1 MSERILFVDDDAN
14 VLASYTRQ
22 LRKRFKF
29 VTAQGGDAALA
40 AVGSDGPFAVVV
52 SDMQMPGMNG
62 VELLGR
68 FAELHPD
75 TVRMMLTGNADQQ
88 TAMDAVNAGRIFRFI
103 TKPCPPEDLAAAIDA
118 ALAQYRLLN
127 AERELLEQTLAGSI
141 KVLVD
146 VLSLVDP
153 EAFGRTRLLRGMTR
167 KIAGHLKLPNLWQ
180 LDMAAM
186 LSPIG
191 RITLPNEVTAKLRKR
206 VKLDADERA
215 MVARV
220 PEISRDLIAN
230 IPRLQDVSEIIYY
243 QAKGFDG
250 SGFPEG
256 QAEGED
262 IPVGARVLRL
272 VNDLV
277 KLSAGQP
284 KDPEAWER
292 LNGRAQLY
300 DPQVLAAARAL
311 YAGDS
316 QDKPD
321 GAQEKSEAMTF
332 GRLRPGDLLASNI
345 ETADDQLI
353 LAAGN
358 ELSEALLEKLRNL
371 HRVRTLKE
379 PIYVVRPSA
388 GDPQPEKPTAGKPA
402 GGKPTGGKPTGAA

>member
-1 MSERILFVDDDAN
+1 MSEKILFVDDDAN

-29 VTAQGGDAALA
+29 VTAQGGEAALA
-40 AVGSDGPFAVVV
+40 AAQSDGPFAVIV

-62 VELLGR
+62 VELLGK
-68 FAELHPD
+68 FAELYPT
-75 TVRMMLTGNADQQ
+75 TVRVMLTGNADQQ
-88 TAMDAVNAGRIFRFI
+88 TAMDAVNDGHIFRFI
-103 TKPCPPEDLAAAIDA
+103 TKPCPPEDLASAIDA

-146 VLSLVDP
+146 VLSLVDA
-153 EAFGRTRLLRGMTR
+153 EAFGKTRLLRGMTR
-167 KIAGHLKLPNLWQ
+167 KIAGQLKLPNLWQ

-191 RITLPNEVTAKLRKR
+191 RITLPNEITAKLRKR
-206 VKLDADERA
+206 VKLDEDERA

-256 QAEGED
+256 DVKGED
-262 IPVGARVLRL
+262 IPIGARVLRL

-284 KDPEAWER
+284 KDPEAWEQ

-300 DPQVLAAARAL
+300 DPTVLAAARAL
-311 YAGDS
+311 YASES
-316 QDKPD
+316 QDE
-321 GAQEKSEAMTF
+321 AAETQEKREAMTF

-345 ETADDQLI
+345 ETSDDQLI

-371 HRVRTLKE
+371 HRVRKFKE
-379 PIYVVRPSA
+379 PIYVVRPPASDTA
-388 GDPQPEKPTAGKPA
+388 PEKPTA
-402 GGKPTGGKPTGAA
+402 AA